1 MSDNKI
7 SHAPE
12 VQPEHKVLF
21 SSEFITVKKTSGY
34 FYAERKGIDS
44 VAFVLFANNAD
55 DEKRIGVVR
64 EFKIPINKFLPS
76 AFGGSIDEE
85 KYFEDL
91 NTLVIDEV
99 LEESGFTVTKED
111 IDYYGKVLVSTQ
123 MNQFC
128 HLFAVR
134 VDKFRQGLKT
144 TNNPREIESTV
155 EWLTLPEVFILED
168 WKAITIVAKRMISS
182 PTIIQVTKI
191 NETPTQVNPVN
202 SVPAE

>member
-1 MSDNKI
+1 MTENKI
-7 SHAPE
+7 QHTPE
-12 VQPEHKVLF
+12 VQPEHTILF
-21 SSEFITVKKTSGY
+21 NSEFITVKKNDGY
-34 FYAERKGIDS
+34 FYAERKGVDS

-64 EFKIPINKFLPS
+64 EFKNPINRFMPT

-85 KYFEDL
+85 RYFEDL
-91 NTLVIDEV
+91 TVLVIDEV
-99 LEESGFTVTKED
+99 VEESGFIVKKED

-144 TNNPREIESTV
+144 TNNPREIESTI
-155 EWLTLPEVFILED
+155 EWLTLPEVFQLED
-168 WKAITIVAKRMISS
+168 WKVMTIVAKRMISS
-182 PTIIQVTKI
+182 PTIIQATKI